1 MGYQMMQASS
11 RTLAWLS
18 ATLFVTGAAHAAPAR
33 TMGAGLQA
41 FGASD
46 SEGFDTQRL
55 ALAYLPA
62 YASRDELAGVRY
74 AASRFAIDDW
84 RRNAQQLSG
93 VYRSI
98 DPASTDGVQLDAG
111 YARQGGH
118 GLVTID
124 ASYRTALA
132 AGSSVELFIN
142 RDWVETRRALD
153 DGVSFTFAG
162 AALEQ
167 TLGQHVTVVGVA
179 GYQDFSDGNRRQ
191 HGRAKLIVQPLLALG
206 LTLQARY
213 RVYHSD
219 AELPRSYFNPERY
232 DETMLAI
239 GWRKRVEGWM
249 TSLTAGVGRQ
259 RVAGAERTP
268 TRLLEAGL
276 ESPPRGA
283 QSLRVRAGLNKSA
296 SFGGPDYTY
305 RYAQAEWLIGF

>member
-1 MGYQMMQASS
+1 MRQATA
-11 RTLAWLS
+11 RTLACLAAGLLHA
-18 ATLFVTGAAHAAPAR
+18 ATAHAAGAGTR
-33 TMGAGLQA
+33 GAGLLA

-46 SEGFDTQRL
+46 SEGFDTRR
-55 ALAYLPA
+55 AGVEYLPA
-62 YASRDELAGVRY
+62 FAGRDDFGGVRY

-93 VYRSI
+93 VYRHI
-98 DPASTDGVQLDAG
+98 DPASTDGVQLEAG

-124 ASYRTALA
+124 AGYRTPLA
-132 AGSSVELFIN
+132 AGSSVELFVN

-167 TLGQHVTVVGVA
+167 TLGRHVTVVGVA

-191 HGRAKLIVQPLLALG
+191 HGRAKLIVQPLLDLG

-213 RVYHSD
+213 REYHSD
-219 AELPRSYFNPERY
+219 ADLARSYFNPARY
-232 DETMLAI
+232 DETMLAL

-276 ESPPRGA
+276 ESPPRGT
-283 QSLRVRAGLNKSA
+283 QSLRVRAGLNRSA

-305 RYAQAEWLIGF
+305 RYAQAQWLIGF